1 MTDSAQ
7 GGDQTLVCVDC
18 GAQFTF
24 TARDQAFYQERG
36 YQAPRRC
43 RVCRDKR
50 KAGGPG
56 GGGGGGFGGGGGGGG
71 YGGGGGGYGGGGG
84 GYGGGGGGYG
94 GGGRGGDRG
103 DRGNRRS
110 YDDPQR
116 SPVGDAQPG
125 AGEAPQREQ
134 FKVQCTSCGVETT
147 VPFKPDPNRPVYCRT
162 CYLNR
167 RKTGQA

>member
-1 MTDSAQ
+1 MADSE

-43 RVCRDKR
+43 KACRDKR
-50 KAGGPG
+50 KAGAPG
-56 GGGGGGFGGGGGGGG
+56 GGAGGGGG
-71 YGGGGGGYGGGGG
+71 YGGGGGGYGGGG
-84 GYGGGGGGYG
+84 YGN
-94 GGGRGGDRG
+94 GGGRGGGGG
-103 DRGNRRS
+103 DRGNRRH
-110 YDDPQR
+110 DDSHSHRP
-116 SPVGDAQPG
+116 PVGDAQPG
-125 AGEAPQREQ
+125 AGAGAGAAGAPQRDQ